1 MGPIALHGGGEFL
14 PGDERFLDE
23 LLEVAARAAG
33 ARAFAAASSG
43 PDVAGHAFP
52 SEGMQIVILPTAASR
67 SQPDRA
73 ASFASRAF
81 EERAKACGHP
91 IRVVVA
97 RVVDEDTAD
106 DPEVAE
112 VIKSAD
118 LVYLPGGDPDI
129 VPGLLGASA
138 AGRALAEVHEVGGVI
153 AGASAGAMAL
163 ADWSWT
169 SHGGI
174 RGLGFVHGMVVVPHY
189 DEVRR
194 KAWKTG
200 LEKVAPTGLGYLGL
214 DERTGVISG
223 RRGWRVAG
231 EGAAYWFQPGSSV
244 PVIARDR
251 ERLPLPD

>member
-1 MGPIALHGGGEFL
+1 MGPLALHGGGEFL

-52 SEGMQIVILPTAASR
+52 SDGMQIVVLPTAASR
-67 SQPDRA
+67 SLPDRA
-73 ASFASRAF
+73 ASVASRAF
-81 EERAKACGHP
+81 EARARACGHP
-91 IRVVVA
+91 IQVGVA
-97 RVVDEDTAD
+97 RVIDEDSAD
-106 DPEVAE
+106 DPKAAE
-112 VIKSAD
+112 MIKSAD

-129 VPGLLGASA
+129 VPVLLGATA
-138 AGRALAEVHEVGGVI
+138 TGRALTDLHREGGVI

-169 SHGGI
+169 SHGGV
-174 RGLGFVHGMVVVPHY
+174 RALGFVHGIVVVPHY

-231 EGAAYWFQPGSSV
+231 EGAAYWFEPGSSV
-244 PVIARDR
+244 PVVARDR